1 MDNESC
7 MLIKQKHVNIRICT
21 MMSIT
26 DTYANFQNFLKEVN
40 CYQRHFAYRAPI
52 ILHAQCLIPSG
63 YTLEFASKISN
74 ILTKKGPIIEGCDN
88 VIRWAMGILY

>member
-63 YTLEFASKISN
+63 SHWNLPPKLVTFLQRKDP
-74 ILTKKGPIIEGCDN
+74 L
-88 VIRWAMGILY
+88 